1 MSIDTPFDLLV
12 VGGGINGVGIARDAA
27 GRGLSV
33 LLVEKNDLGG
43 ATSSASSKL
52 IHGGLRYLEQFEFR
66 LVAEALREREVLL
79 RAAPHLVRPMRFV
92 MPHVAEL
99 RPAWMIR
106 AGLFLYDLLGRRQTL
121 PGSASVRLSRPP
133 YNDELN
139 PALDRGFIYSDCWVD
154 DARLVI
160 ATARSAMA
168 CGARIRT
175 RTACNALHRN
185 ARLWQA
191 TLQPAGGPAEQVK
204 AKAVINVAG
213 PWARSF
219 LKEVAG
225 LDTPFGLRL
234 VQGSHIVVPRLYE
247 GDHAFILQNDDRRVI
262 FAYPYESNYTLIGT
276 TDVELPGPP
285 GQCAATT
292 EEVRYLCR
300 AVSRYFQ
307 RSVTEQHVVH
317 RYAGVRPLFDDGA
330 GNPSQITRDYVLR
343 MIGEPDKAALLS
355 VFGGKITTYR
365 RLAEEAVDALRPWFP
380 RMKARWTT
388 HALLDGGELGADGL
402 ASAQQRAASD
412 YPWLPASDRM
422 ALVRRHGANL
432 PALLAGAASLADLG
446 VCFGAGL
453 YAREIDWFI
462 AEEWAATAEDV
473 LWRRTKCGLHL
484 TPTEQHAVAAY
495 MMQRVS

>member
-66 LVAEALREREVLL
+66 LVAEALHEREVLL
-79 RAAPHLVRPMRFV
+79 RAAPHLVHPMRFV

-106 AGLFLYDLLGRRQTL
+106 VGLFLYDVLARRQTL

-133 YNDELN
+133 YNNGLN
-139 PALDRGFIYSDCWVD
+139 SALDRGFIYSDCWVD

-160 ATARSAMA
+160 ATARSAAA
-168 CGARIRT
+168 CGASIRT
-175 RTACNALHRN
+175 RTACTALYRE
-185 ARLWQA
+185 ARLWRV
-191 TLQPAGGPAEQVK
+191 TLQPAAGPAEVVS
-204 AKAVINVAG
+204 AKTVINVAG
-213 PWARSF
+213 PWAKSF
-219 LKEVAG
+219 LTDVAA
-225 LDTPFGLRL
+225 LDVPFGLRL

-247 GDHAFILQNDDRRVI
+247 GDHAFILQNDDHRVI
-262 FAYPYESNYTLIGT
+262 FAYPYESHYTLVGT
-276 TDVELPGPP
+276 TDVELPGTPE
-285 GQCAATT
+285 QCAATT

-300 AVSRYFQ
+300 AVNRYFR
-307 RSVTEQHVVH
+307 RSITEEDVVH
-317 RYAGVRPLFDDGA
+317 RYAGIRPLFDDGA
-330 GNPSQITRDYVLR
+330 GNPSQVTRDYVLR
-343 MIGEPDKAALLS
+343 MTGEPGTDALLS

-365 RLAEEAVDALRPWFP
+365 RLAEEAVDAMRPWFP
-380 RMKARWTT
+380 RMKARWTA
-388 HALLDGGELGADGL
+388 HAPLDGGDLGAGGL
-402 ASAQQRAASD
+402 VDTEKQAARD
-412 YPWLPASDRM
+412 YPWLRSSERT

-432 PALLAGAASLADLG
+432 PLVMAGAASLADLG
-446 VCFGAGL
+446 TCFGPGL
-453 YAREIDWFI
+453 YAREVDWFI
-462 AEEWAATAEDV
+462 TEEWATTAEDV